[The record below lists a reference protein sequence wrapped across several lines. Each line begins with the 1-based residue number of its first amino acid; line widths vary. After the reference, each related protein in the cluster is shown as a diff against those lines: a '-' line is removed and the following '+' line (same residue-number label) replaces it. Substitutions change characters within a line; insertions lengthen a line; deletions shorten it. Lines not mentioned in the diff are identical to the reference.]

1 MCSLVNKRSHIIWFT
16 LALIILLSKS
26 DAVKADSSSLY
37 PLDENS
43 VVELAIRKNP
53 LVKEANL
60 NILAQKEL
68 ERAAFSSRLP
78 KIEFNYQYIYMKDN
92 PYIIMDYQLP
102 PIFPTMPN
110 QRIKDTIPTGKNQAI
125 TYDLT
130 VSMPLFTGFYLEE
143 LHRAEKIGI
152 DIKENLRES
161 IVLEIS
167 HQARIAYYNVLTQK
181 RLLEVA
187 KKSVDQLTSH
197 LEEAENLYKA
207 GLIPYNDLLKIKVH
221 LAKMKERESEQEGN
235 LKKAMTYLA
244 TLIQEDPFK
253 EIQLKDIS
261 AENVELPRL
270 KLSNLVK
277 VAIENRPEI
286 KVQNLISKQMESY
299 VKMAKSEYYPKINV
313 FASYQRSGENIL
325 ATENSYTNK
334 ENMIY
339 GFKLNM
345 NIFDFKRRE
354 HIINKTEYEL
364 LSQKEREKQWID
376 RITNEVVSA
385 YNDVLTAYKNFETAK
400 VALQQAEEDFR
411 ITKLQ
416 YASNIAKAIE
426 VIDSEKALTEARELY
441 YISLYNYHN
450 AISRLM
456 RACGIKDK
464 NLLFLEGER

>member
-1 MCSLVNKRSHIIWFT
+1 MCLVVNKGSQLIRLI
-16 LALIILLSKS
+16 LIILLLKTVTV
-26 DAVKADSSSLY
+26 DAGSIPQN

-43 VVELAIRKNP
+43 VVDLAIKNNP
-53 LVKEANL
+53 YVKEANL
-60 NILAQKEL
+60 NLLAQKES
-68 ERAAFSSRLP
+68 ERVAFSSRLP
-78 KIEFNYQYIYMKDN
+78 KIEFNYQYIYMKDK

-102 PIFPTMPN
+102 PLFPMMPN
-110 QRIKDTIPTGKNQAI
+110 QRIKDTLPTGKNQAI

-130 VSMPLFTGFYLEE
+130 ISMPLFTGFYLEE

-152 DIKENLRES
+152 DIRENIRES
-161 IVLEIS
+161 MILEIS
-167 HQARIAYYNVLTQK
+167 HQARTAYYNVLTQR

-187 KKSVDQLTSH
+187 KKSVEQLTSH

-221 LAKMKERESEQEGN
+221 LAKMKERETEQEGN

-244 TLIQEDPFK
+244 VLIQEDPLK
-253 EIQLKDIS
+253 EIPLKDIATES
-261 AENVELPRL
+261 IELPRL
-270 KLSNLVK
+270 KLNDLVK
-277 VAIENRPEI
+277 VAMENRPEV
-286 KVQNLISKQMESY
+286 KVQSLISKQIESY
-299 VKMAKSEYYPKINV
+299 VKMAKSEYYPKINI

-354 HIINKTEYEL
+354 HLIKKSEYEL

-385 YNDVLTAYKNFETAK
+385 YNDVLTAYRNFETARI
-400 VALQQAEEDFR
+400 ALQQAEEDFR

-416 YASNIAKAIE
+416 YASSIAKAIE

-464 NLLFLEGER
+464 NLLF